1 MASSATQ
8 SIMEE
13 TLHVPRQSQICTLQ
27 GLSRQIQIELQVLTK
42 KDIKPMVAKH
52 FSSNI
57 LDCFFNWI
65 TGRRGGGRSGGP
77 SSRPSQ
83 PQTISVTQEFSH
95 HSVQREV
102 IKENPTSRNLP
113 PLRQNRGRLNP
124 PSSNTTTPAI
134 DGYKTQ
140 LGNQSLI
147 WIKVSSRLYSIA
159 ILYLWCNLIR
169 RE

>member
-1 MASSATQ
+1 MQHNPSWKKLSMSLAKAQFVPFRGYPVKSKSSYRYWQ
-8 SIMEE
+8 K
-13 TLHVPRQSQICTLQ
+13 RC
-27 GLSRQIQIELQVLTK
+27 
-42 KDIKPMVAKH
+42 IKPMVAKH
-52 FSSNI
+52 VSLNI
-57 LDCFFNWI
+57 LDYFFHWI

-159 ILYLWCNLIR
+159 IFIFMM
-169 RE
+169 